1 MKEFGEGVDRMCKE
15 LEAIGLPD
23 PVFDNN
29 TFILKTTIM
38 SSSYQKLPI
47 EDLKV
52 ADSVQNGN
60 VEEQKLPIK
69 LFRAAF
75 LQACTNKNYNEPTI
89 DNMKRVYD
97 NLEVNQVFSSAYIKK
112 ILECSERTARN
123 LITKIKETE
132 TIVPVTG
139 KGMYRFKYA
148 TEYDKN
154 S

>member
-1 MKEFGEGVDRMCKE
+1 MCKE

-47 EDLKV
+47 
-52 ADSVQNGN
+52 
-60 VEEQKLPIK
+60 K
-69 LFRAAF
+69 LFRDVF

-97 NLEVNQVFSSAYIKK
+97 NIEANQVFSSAYIKK
-112 ILECSERTARN
+112 YLNVPIEQSEILLQSLRRQ
-123 LITKIKETE
+123 
-132 TIVPVTG
+132 
-139 KGMYRFKYA
+139 RR
-148 TEYDKN
+148 
-154 S
+154 